1 MVNIFSAKIVAK
13 TPYNLID
20 LILKWVII
28 LLPVLLLILFF
39 AQKGVILFYPDT
51 KNYLTIADNLHNGT
65 FLSNPDL
72 AIKTIYAP
80 IFPVL
85 LSILKTVFADVKIG
99 FMFLSTISLLLANM
113 VLYEFVKDVKPL
125 LTKHLLG
132 IILVFFVQHLH
143 VHVFMLSES
152 ILLPLFY
159 LYFYIQFVKNENDN
173 WQTILMLNIL
183 IIACFFVKYS
193 SLIVLLFAGLYDL
206 FVRKKKFRILIF
218 TYLLPALLIGSWM
231 LFCLQNSGNITG
243 DGFGNSE
250 TLLTIGIHVFTFC
263 SYFILPFSFCFI
275 VLAGI
280 FFIKNYTWIY
290 AIAFYL
296 ALLIYFDFNGRI
308 ALDERL
314 HIPIYLPLVLTLKDL
329 NSVFKSHKYNL
340 VFQSVLVL
348 SSAYTLIRY
357 FKNYYFWLNF

>member
-1 MVNIFSAKIVAK
+1 MTK
-13 TPYNLID
+13 TPSNLFD
-20 LILKWVII
+20 SILKWVII
-28 LLPVLLLILFF
+28 LLPVLLLILHF

-51 KNYLTIADNLHNGT
+51 KNYLTIADNLHDGT

-80 IFPVL
+80 LYPII
-85 LSILKTVFADVKIG
+85 LSFLKHVFADVKIG
-99 FMFLSTISLLLANM
+99 FMFLSTISLLLANV

-152 ILLPLFY
+152 VLLPLFY
-159 LYFYIQFVKNENDN
+159 LYFYIQFVKKEHDD
-173 WQTILMLNIL
+173 WQILLILNIL

-206 FVRKKKFRILIF
+206 FVLKKKIRILFF
-218 TYLLPALLIGSWM
+218 TYLLPAMLIGSWM
-231 LFCLQNSGNITG
+231 LFCLQSSGNLTG

-250 TLLTIGIHVFTFC
+250 TLFSIGKHIFAFC
-263 SYFILPFSFCFI
+263 SYFIFPFSFCFI
-275 VLAGI
+275 ILAGI
-280 FFIKNYTWIY
+280 FFTKNYIWIY
-290 AIAFYL
+290 AIVFYL
-296 ALLIYFDFNGRI
+296 ALLMYFDFNGRI

-314 HIPIYLPLVLTLKDL
+314 HLPIYLPLVLILKDVNNALKEYRHYLFL
-329 NSVFKSHKYNL
+329 NSM
-340 VFQSVLVL
+340 LVL
-348 SSAYTLIRY
+348 ATSYTLIRY